1 VAALVDL
8 VPVHQVVLAPLGPAS
23 RRTINLAGK
32 DRHGGRD
39 GDVHRVE
46 VIGVFSQYSRAED
59 VPELVSQ
66 WSMLSSISS
75 RVSDRSGSPRRSA
88 MMSCRSFVSLRSRSA
103 RTLAAERLM
112 PYRVCATVSCSS
124 RATRLRSSRA
134 AAAAERHLLNDG
146 IGRHSGLHQ
155 ACATS
160 GAEPRIV

>member
-23 RRTINLAGK
+23 RRTIISPGKTVTAAGTEMSTALKLLAL
-32 DRHGGRD
+32 
-39 GDVHRVE
+39 
-46 VIGVFSQYSRAED
+46 FSQYSRAED